1 MTYIA
6 ARATVTVMPK
16 QAKKAKKWFIPL
28 RGSYLPNS
36 WQGWLLYLPYTAYI
50 VGVLMY
56 VELQHDDVWMSF
68 FLVAPNW
75 VAALAVMT
83 WVAKRQS

>member
-1 MTYIA
+1 
-6 ARATVTVMPK
+6 
-16 QAKKAKKWFIPL
+16 
-28 RGSYLPNS
+28 
-36 WQGWLLYLPYTAYI
+36 
-50 VGVLMY
+50 MY